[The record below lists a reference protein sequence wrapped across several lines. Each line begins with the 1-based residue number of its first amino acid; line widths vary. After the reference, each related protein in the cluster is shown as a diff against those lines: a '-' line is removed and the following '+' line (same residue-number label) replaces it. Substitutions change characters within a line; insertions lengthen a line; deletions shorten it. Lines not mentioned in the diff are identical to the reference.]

1 MSFALWLTYYIF
13 RLWRF
18 NKRLSAML
26 IVVQHAEYSPV
37 FRQCGQFSTVS
48 CVRHARNN
56 HPANNHKRMSQNRR
70 HEYYNAVP
78 PSRPGQTQAGE
89 SPRTTGSLGSGSI
102 WRSGWEIM
110 YPLGKRLSH
119 VVTFPND
126 CCDVNLG
133 PTLFKIQWYGLW
145 ILCNNFSNLQ
155 LNQNNTCWVIWR
167 ASLHF
172 VSLCHHLGPPTSTHP
187 IEVWSQKSNSPFPR
201 SRTTR
206 ASKMNEIGVKVFE
219 LSSGQ
224 YCDRQTD
231 RHTDTHT
238 HTHTEQHDNNT
249 LSQCSKYLR
258 MPLHWAG

>member
-133 PTLFKIQWYGLW
+133 PTLFKIRWYALW

-155 LNQNNTCWVIWR
+155 LNQNSTCWVIWR
-167 ASLHF
+167 AIWHF
-172 VSLCHHLGPPTSTHP
+172 VSLCQNLGPPHFHPPHWGVIPQIKLTLPSVMEKLCIKKSGGKFLSCDPDNIVLTH
-187 IEVWSQKSNSPFPR
+187 R
-201 SRTTR
+201 
-206 ASKMNEIGVKVFE
+206 
-219 LSSGQ
+219 
-224 YCDRQTD
+224 
-231 RHTDTHT
+231 
-238 HTHTEQHDNNT
+238 
-249 LSQCSKYLR
+249 
-258 MPLHWAG
+258 